1 VLLRAPAAN
10 ASGYCDMRCI
20 YLSDNAREELGLY
33 RRTRILAFLGE
44 RQQRAYRGEYYQ
56 SDKSIPHNLFKI
68 RTEG

>member
-1 VLLRAPAAN
+1 
-10 ASGYCDMRCI
+10 MRCI